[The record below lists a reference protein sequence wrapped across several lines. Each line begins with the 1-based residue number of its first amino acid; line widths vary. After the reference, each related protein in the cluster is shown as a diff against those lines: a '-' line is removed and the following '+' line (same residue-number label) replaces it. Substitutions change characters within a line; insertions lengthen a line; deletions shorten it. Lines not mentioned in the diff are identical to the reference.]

1 MIYVTLW
8 HGLPIATQA
17 QGYHPGNAGSLPRQ
31 SYFQSVTVQLVC
43 FYSQWISKQLRKIGN
58 LKICIRN
65 ECFLL
70 LCKGTLHIWSESKQ
84 VGGISTAFSHL
95 EGANSILKHHRHIH
109 NFFTRNLNASYVKE
123 GKTQNWQDTLLT
135 SETGADLLP
144 NHIHTYKT
152 YPALPLVS
160 SKHCIP
166 SVRIL
171 PSYVVPFTLHPTFF
185 SQSLTASSQL

>member
-1 MIYVTLW
+1 M
-8 HGLPIATQA
+8 Q
-17 QGYHPGNAGSLPRQ
+17 R
-31 SYFQSVTVQLVC
+31 VC

-135 SETGADLLP
+135 SV
-144 NHIHTYKT
+144 
-152 YPALPLVS
+152 LVS
-160 SKHCIP
+160 CLIAFTHTKHILHCLWFRLSIAFP
-166 SVRIL
+166 QWGFCRLMLYHL
-171 PSYVVPFTLHPTFF
+171 PSIPPFFPKV
-185 SQSLTASSQL
+185 